1 MSSGGKVQVLRDSQ
15 QLKQNGSGALFGVWI
30 VVLYFL
36 IVCKVV
42 LFLKFVGYEDFDCNV
57 RSYYFNSLNVVLV
70 EQTEPTGGQ
79 LEILYRKYNSCDTYV
94 PFHFQN

>member
-1 MSSGGKVQVLRDSQ
+1 MSSGGKVKAIIDRQWF
-15 QLKQNGSGALFGVWI
+15 KQNGSGALFGVWI

-57 RSYYFNSLNVVLV
+57 RSCYFNFLNVVLV
-70 EQTEPTGGQ
+70 KQTEPADGQ
-79 LEILYRKYNSCDTYV
+79 FEILYRKYNSCDTYV